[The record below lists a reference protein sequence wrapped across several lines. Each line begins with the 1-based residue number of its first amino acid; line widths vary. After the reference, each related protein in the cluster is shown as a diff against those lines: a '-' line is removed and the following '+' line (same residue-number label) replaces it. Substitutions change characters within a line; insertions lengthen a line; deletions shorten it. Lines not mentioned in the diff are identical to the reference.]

1 MTLEDVVYVLCALTS
16 VAAAALLA
24 RGYVRTR
31 TRLLLWSSLCFA
43 GFAIS
48 NLLLVLDLTL
58 FPETIEL
65 LIVRQI
71 PSLIGL
77 ALLLYGLIWDGA
89 D

>member
-16 VAAAALLA
+16 LAAATLLA

-48 NLLLVLDLTL
+48 NLLLVVDLTL